1 MTPYT
6 NCSIKT
12 INRIITSTAITRLKV
27 FLGIPTSPL
36 VLDRTQP
43 ALIGTRVLG
52 LRLGLQSCDASVMQP
67 AGHSLWSYPWGYV
80 LNVSSRRADYRE

>member
-1 MTPYT
+1 M
-6 NCSIKT
+6 
-12 INRIITSTAITRLKV
+12 INRIITSTAITRLRV

-67 AGHSLWSYPWGYV
+67 AGRSLWSYPWGYV
-80 LNVSSRRADYRE
+80 LNGSIPGPTPPRGDSQPAEY